1 MCVHGRPL
9 ACDTMHDKDDPLVG
23 SALCADCYDYAGA
36 VTWNALLPELW
47 RRTIL
52 AARRNVD
59 AMRPAGGRPATVAFV
74 RVYELQR
81 RGLAHL
87 HCLLRLDGDD
97 GGPPPAWATAGVL
110 AQCVAEAVASTSA
123 PHPAGYRVRWGTQLD
138 VREVGADGQ
147 LDGLAAANYLAK
159 YATKTADAS
168 GQLDHRLRF
177 DAEIDTLDLSEHMK
191 RMLHACFF
199 LDRNP
204 AYRNLRLKRWA
215 HTLGVGSHF
224 LTKSRRWSTTFGALR
239 AARRAYAE
247 DQARERHP
255 GRLRWQ
261 PGVQRTAAYDY
272 EGVGWG
278 PDVAPI
284 ARRRAA
290 DRADASRLAS
300 EALSE
305 HNRAAAPP
313 TTREAS

>member
-1 MCVHGRPL
+1 
-9 ACDTMHDKDDPLVG
+9 MHDKDDPLVG
-23 SALCADCYDYAGA
+23 SALCADCYDYVGA

-87 HCLLRLDGDD
+87 HCLLRLDGED

-123 PHPAGYRVRWGTQLD
+123 PHPAGRRVRWGTQLD
-138 VREVGADGQ
+138 VRVVGADGE

-159 YATKTADAS
+159 YATKSSDAS
-168 GQLDHRLRF
+168 GLLDHRLRF
-177 DAEIDTLDLSEHMK
+177 DAEIDALDLSEHVK
-191 RMLHACFF
+191 RMLHACFS
-199 LDRNP
+199 LGQNP
-204 AYRNLRLKRWA
+204 AYRHLKLKRWA

-224 LTKSRRWSTTFGALR
+224 LTKSRGWSTTFTELR
-239 AARRAYAE
+239 AARRAYVE
-247 DQARERHP
+247 DQARGRHP
-255 GRLRWQ
+255 DRLRFR
-261 PGVQRTAAYDY
+261 PGVKRTAAYDY

-278 PDVAPI
+278 PEVAPI

-290 DRADASRLAS
+290 ELAEVRRLARD
-300 EALSE
+300 ALGE
-305 HNRAAAPP
+305 RNPAAAPP
-313 TTREAS
+313 TPDQESS